1 MGTAYNVCHAQ
12 AIVGVELCQPT
23 SAIENL
29 IRSKAEDF
37 HGVLTVAHSVRRKVP
52 IECHYTAGPKCLLEP
67 TFPLQN
73 GALVKPPLAKQRRKH
88 ERAERGG
95 QNGRLSGQDPFF
107 ERQQKCQQ
115 RTLSSRQS

>member
-1 MGTAYNVCHAQ
+1 MGTDYEVCHAR
-12 AIVGVELCQPT
+12 AIIGVDLCKPPST
-23 SAIENL
+23 IENRV
-29 IRSKAEDF
+29 RSKAEDF
-37 HGVLTVAHSVRRKVP
+37 DGVLTVTHLVRRKVP

-67 TFPLQN
+67 MFPLQD